1 MIKLEIKPK
10 IGNLKDS
17 SHVKIQIEGMGK
29 HPHYRLKIENAT
41 HKSLCTFVSTKS
53 NSLSIL
59 ENVDNI
65 YNTMTTQFVP
75 MLETIKMT
83 SPKVNYSSI
92 IGNDAYCLAEI
103 NDFAALAAISQ
114 NNKTPTFAL
123 TDEQL
128 GYAGKVKDTQ
138 KERIVL
144 FKNIYASFADH
155 VIKLTSDESSH

>member
-1 MIKLEIKPK
+1 LTDEEEAVYPLPKVNPKLLGIVVQRYTTRSGKPSK
-10 IGNLKDS
+10 NFQNWI
-17 SHVKIQIEGMGK
+17 
-29 HPHYRLKIENAT
+29 
-41 HKSLCTFVSTKS
+41 
-53 NSLSIL
+53 
-59 ENVDNI
+59 DNI